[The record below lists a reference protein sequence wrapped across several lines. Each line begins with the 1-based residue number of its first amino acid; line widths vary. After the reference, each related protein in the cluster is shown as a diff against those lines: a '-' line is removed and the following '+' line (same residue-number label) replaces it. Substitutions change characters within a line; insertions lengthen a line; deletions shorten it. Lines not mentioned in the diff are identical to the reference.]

1 MKKFQ
6 GSTNNE
12 ESKKILFREIE
23 MVIKP
28 EVSKLSNIKI
38 ENCFIMVANNKVY
51 YLVAKTE
58 DD

>member
-28 EVSKLSNIKI
+28 EVSKLSNIKK
-38 ENCFIMVANNKVY
+38 ENSFIMVANNKVY

>member
-28 EVSKLSNIKI
+28 EVSKLSNIKK